1 MDVIQDKSSTGKL
14 EKAAE
19 LPIHHHKFR
28 MYKVPI
34 KTECAQHSKIEL
46 GVTPIPDRIMLLKSI
61 ESWAD

>member
-1 MDVIQDKSSTGKL
+1 MDVIHDLSSTGKL

-28 MYKVPI
+28 MYKVLI

-46 GVTPIPDRIMLLKSI
+46 GMTPTPILDRIMLLKSI
-61 ESWAD
+61 EY